1 MSCPRDGCCS
11 LYASFSCTSLI
22 TVRPPPFQRISRDAS
37 TDRARTQ
44 QSAPT
49 PDRTVRLPRAI
60 LRPSPASSRSSPPPD
75 PPAASPA
82 SRDPH
87 DVSARPPA
95 GAGIAGVNCPSPGTL
110 TSTLTPDRADAHH
123 QGYPHHGCPP
133 GKQPHHRPAQG
144 PHPGAARARA
154 RAQRSPTRRG
164 HRGTAREG
172 APPIPPQAT
181 GDDRPGAQVGVPKA
195 KRAPHPRPKHPTTR
209 HRTRARRP
217 EDSAA
222 PTASVASHA
231 PPPLDP
237 SAVARGGDDPGSP
250 TSRHRDG
257 DGTDA
262 RGKKRKTAEQ
272 REAERIRSMA
282 RRAKMTPE
290 ERKRANDAR
299 QRRRTRAKVGLRNAA
314 E

>member
-1 MSCPRDGCCS
+1 M
-11 LYASFSCTSLI
+11 
-22 TVRPPPFQRISRDAS
+22 
-37 TDRARTQ
+37 
-44 QSAPT
+44 PT
-49 PDRTVRLPRAI
+49 IR
-60 LRPSPASSRSSPPPD
+60 
-75 PPAASPA
+75 
-82 SRDPH
+82 
-87 DVSARPPA
+87 
-95 GAGIAGVNCPSPGTL
+95 GTL
-110 TSTLTPDRADAHH
+110 TMDAPRGHTPIIVPPKDRTPE
-123 QGYPHHGCPP
+123 Q
-133 GKQPHHRPAQG
+133 
-144 PHPGAARARA
+144 RARERA
-154 RAQRSPTRRG
+154 RSARRRAEATVEQREKERLRSRR
-164 HRGTAREG
+164 RRQEMTDQERKLES
-172 APPIPPQAT
+172 
-181 GDDRPGAQVGVPKA
+181 R
-195 KRAPHPRPKHPTTR
+195 KRNER
-209 HRTRARRP
+209 RTRARNIQLRAIVPARGAP

>member
-95 GAGIAGVNCPSPGTL
+95 GAGIAGVDCPSPGTL

-154 RAQRSPTRRG
+154 RSARRRAEATVEQREKERLRSRR
-164 HRGTAREG
+164 RRREMTD
-172 APPIPPQAT
+172 QE
-181 GDDRPGAQVGVPKA
+181 RKLESR
-195 KRAPHPRPKHPTTR
+195 KRNER
-209 HRTRARRP
+209 RTRARNIQPRAIVPARGAP

-237 SAVARGGDDPGSP
+237 SAVARGGDDPGRPPRATAMATAP
-250 TSRHRDG
+250 TR
-257 DGTDA
+257 
-262 RGKKRKTAEQ
+262 
-272 REAERIRSMA
+272 AERRGRPRNNA
-282 RRAKMTPE
+282 RRSASV
-290 ERKRANDAR
+290 RWLGV
-299 QRRRTRAKVGLRNAA
+299 RR
-314 E
+314 

>member
-1 MSCPRDGCCS
+1 MDAPRGNNP
-11 LYASFSCTSLI
+11 I
-22 TVRPPPFQRISRDAS
+22 IVPPKDRTPEQ
-37 TDRARTQ
+37 RARE
-44 QSAPT
+44 
-49 PDRTVRLPRAI
+49 RA
-60 LRPSPASSRSSPPPD
+60 R
-75 PPAASPA
+75 
-82 SRDPH
+82 
-87 DVSARPPA
+87 SARR
-95 GAGIAGVNCPSPGTL
+95 
-110 TSTLTPDRADAHH
+110 RAEATVE
-123 QGYPHHGCPP
+123 
-133 GKQPHHRPAQG
+133 
-144 PHPGAARARA
+144 
-154 RAQRSPTRRG
+154 QREKERLRSRR
-164 HRGTAREG
+164 RRREMTD
-172 APPIPPQAT
+172 QE
-181 GDDRPGAQVGVPKA
+181 RKLESR
-195 KRAPHPRPKHPTTR
+195 KRNER
-209 HRTRARRP
+209 RTRARNIQLRAIVPARGAP

>member
-95 GAGIAGVNCPSPGTL
+95 GAGIAGELPLSRNADVHPH
-110 TSTLTPDRADAHH
+110 PDRADAHH

-133 GKQPHHRPAQG
+133 GNNPIIVPPKDRTPEQ
-144 PHPGAARARA
+144 RARERA
-154 RAQRSPTRRG
+154 RSARRRAEATVEQREKERLRSRR
-164 HRGTAREG
+164 RRREMTD
-172 APPIPPQAT
+172 QE
-181 GDDRPGAQVGVPKA
+181 RKLESR
-195 KRAPHPRPKHPTTR
+195 KRNER
-209 HRTRARRP
+209 RTRARNIQPRAIVPARGAP

-237 SAVARGGDDPGSP
+237 L
-250 TSRHRDG
+250 
-257 DGTDA
+257 
-262 RGKKRKTAEQ
+262 
-272 REAERIRSMA
+272 
-282 RRAKMTPE
+282 RR
-290 ERKRANDAR
+290 R
-299 QRRRTRAKVGLRNAA
+299 QRRRRPCRPPRATAMATAPTRAERRGRPRNNARRSA
-314 E
+314 SVRWLGVRR

>member
-1 MSCPRDGCCS
+1 MHESHHCPATALPAHFAGRVD
-11 LYASFSCTSLI
+11 
-22 TVRPPPFQRISRDAS
+22 RP
-37 TDRARTQ
+37 RADQ

-95 GAGIAGVNCPSPGTL
+95 GAGSRAWCPSPGTL

-154 RAQRSPTRRG
+154 RA
-164 HRGTAREG
+164 
-172 APPIPPQAT
+172 
-181 GDDRPGAQVGVPKA
+181 
-195 KRAPHPRPKHPTTR
+195 
-209 HRTRARRP
+209 RARRRA
-217 EDSAA
+217 EA
-222 PTASVASHA
+222 TV
-231 PPPLDP
+231 
-237 SAVARGGDDPGSP
+237 
-250 TSRHRDG
+250 
-257 DGTDA
+257 
-262 RGKKRKTAEQ
+262 EQ
-272 REAERIRSMA
+272 REKERLRS
-282 RRAKMTPE
+282 RRSDGKMTDQ
-290 ERKRANDAR
+290 ERKLESRKRNERAHPR
-299 QRRRTRAKVGLRNAA
+299 
-314 E
+314 

>member
-164 HRGTAREG
+164 HPATAREG
-172 APPIPPQAT
+172 APPIPPQAP

-217 EDSAA
+217 GGQRRANRVGGVPRAA
-222 PTASVASHA
+222 PAG
-231 PPPLDP
+231 PL
-237 SAVARGGDDPGSP
+237 
-250 TSRHRDG
+250 
-257 DGTDA
+257 
-262 RGKKRKTAEQ
+262 
-272 REAERIRSMA
+272 
-282 RRAKMTPE
+282 RR
-290 ERKRANDAR
+290 R
-299 QRRRTRAKVGLRNAA
+299 QRRRRPRVAHLAPPRWRRHRRARKEEEDRGTTRGGAHPFDG
-314 E
+314 